1 MAAAK
6 KKDNAANFFFLSL
19 KQNNTEISISL
30 GELNSQMHAMPENF
44 SLIICPFANTIY
56 PKN

>member
-6 KKDNAANFFFLSL
+6 KKDNAANFFVSL

-44 SLIICPFANTIY
+44 SLIICPFANTVY

>member
-6 KKDNAANFFFLSL
+6 KKDNAANFVVSL
-19 KQNNTEISISL
+19 KQNNSEISISL
-30 GELNSQMHAMPENF
+30 GDMNSQMHAVPENF
-44 SLIICPFANTIY
+44 SLIICPFANTVY

>member
-6 KKDNAANFFFLSL
+6 KKDNAANFFVSL
-19 KQNNTEISISL
+19 KQNNSEISISL
-30 GELNSQMHAMPENF
+30 GELNSQMHAVPENF

>member
-1 MAAAK
+1 MATAK
-6 KKDNAANFFFLSL
+6 KKDIAATFFVSL
-19 KQNNTEISISL
+19 KQNNSEISISL
-30 GELNSQMHAMPENF
+30 GELNSQMHDVPENF